1 MIDLISRITIGR
13 LSLIP
18 VFVFVGTVLA
28 CEQNSVN
35 VNQSAEPV
43 YRQAENFTFY
53 TSMDMYAE
61 LQNHRSD
68 EKSEPFEILDVN
80 RTEKDGLKYLEIK
93 IVHKICEPDPRIIW
107 NGSVADSW
115 PPQVFLFVQLLT
127 NHECEI
133 EDEKEEK
140 TEIFSLD
147 LYDFISDEF
156 TVENAVF
163 RVLNASKTQNDND
176 HSDKP
181 VSSEAN

>member
-1 MIDLISRITIGR
+1 MGK

-18 VFVFVGTVLA
+18 AIVFAGTVLA

-53 TSMDMYAE
+53 TSMEMYAE
-61 LQNHRSD
+61 LQNHPSD
-68 EKSEPFEILDVN
+68 EKSEPFEILDVD
-80 RTEKDGLKYLEIK
+80 RTEKDGLEYLEIK
-93 IVHKICEPDPRIIW
+93 IVHKICEPDSRIIW

-127 NHECEI
+127 NHECEN
-133 EDEKEEK
+133 ENKKEEK
-140 TEIFSLD
+140 TEIFTLD
-147 LYDFISDEF
+147 LFDFIGDEF

-163 RVLNASKTQNDND
+163 RVLNASKIRNDND
-176 HSDKP
+176 HGDEP
-181 VSSEAN
+181 VSSNGN